1 MWFVLFVGWMLIGV
15 SFSGNDYVFRHMLRD
30 YYANPPSF
38 WSLLAW
44 DAIYWPTWAM
54 FAPLIFWIARRYP
67 LGYKSWYRNLMVT
80 LFFGVVL
87 TLLHRTVYL
96 LLALPIEAWLGEKI
110 SFMDVLFYNLPLGFV
125 SYCIILLLKSA
136 ENYGNAREEVAL
148 MSRLEADLTRS
159 KLQVL
164 TMQLQPH
171 FIFNTLSSLSALMRE
186 DIAQADRMV
195 DRLGAFLHL
204 TSSEKQIVTLKEEVE
219 CARLYL
225 EIEMIRLG
233 DRMQVTYEIKPRAD
247 AAQVPYLIL
256 QPLVENAIKHGVR
269 RSVAPVRIVISA
281 AVEGRKLHLSV
292 KDDGGGWRGDGDGY
306 EEGVGLGNTSKRLK
320 SVYGGAASFD
330 LRAEDGWTV
339 AMLELPFI
347 PAAEGVAVAP
357 SRL

>member
-256 QPLVENAIKHGVR
+256 QPLVENAIKHGVAR
-269 RSVAPVRIVISA
+269 TAEPVRLTIA
-281 AVEGRKLHLSV
+281 AREEDSRLILTVENDRGPARPKKSEHDTGVGLVNVCERLAARFGGEAACEHGPIP
-292 KDDGGGWRGDGDGY
+292 GGGWRVTLSMPILAD
-306 EEGVGLGNTSKRLK
+306 
-320 SVYGGAASFD
+320 
-330 LRAEDGWTV
+330 AEPVMEVHG
-339 AMLELPFI
+339 
-347 PAAEGVAVAP
+347 
-357 SRL
+357 